1 MKYHDEA
8 RQDAQNKLL
17 EIESDW
23 KLEKRRLISE
33 YEARLIYE
41 RDQSIEQINDLKRKV
56 NMSNDAEQR
65 KIREILSQEY
75 EFKANQREGILRE
88 QIVSLEKQIEHEREV
103 IEQTKDRE
111 FDEKLRSMQVKM
123 QEQQVVDNA

>member
-1 MKYHDEA
+1 
-8 RQDAQNKLL
+8 
-17 EIESDW
+17 
-23 KLEKRRLISE
+23 
-33 YEARLIYE
+33 
-41 RDQSIEQINDLKRKV
+41 
-56 NMSNDAEQR
+56 MSNEAEQR

-123 QEQQVVDNA
+123 QEQQVVENA

>member
-1 MKYHDEA
+1 
-8 RQDAQNKLL
+8 
-17 EIESDW
+17 
-23 KLEKRRLISE
+23 
-33 YEARLIYE
+33 
-41 RDQSIEQINDLKRKV
+41 
-56 NMSNDAEQR
+56 MSNEAEQR

>member
-1 MKYHDEA
+1 
-8 RQDAQNKLL
+8 
-17 EIESDW
+17 
-23 KLEKRRLISE
+23 
-33 YEARLIYE
+33 
-41 RDQSIEQINDLKRKV
+41 
-56 NMSNDAEQR
+56 MSNDAEQR

-123 QEQQVVDNA
+123 QE

>member
-1 MKYHDEA
+1 
-8 RQDAQNKLL
+8 
-17 EIESDW
+17 
-23 KLEKRRLISE
+23 
-33 YEARLIYE
+33 
-41 RDQSIEQINDLKRKV
+41 
-56 NMSNDAEQR
+56 MSNDAEQR